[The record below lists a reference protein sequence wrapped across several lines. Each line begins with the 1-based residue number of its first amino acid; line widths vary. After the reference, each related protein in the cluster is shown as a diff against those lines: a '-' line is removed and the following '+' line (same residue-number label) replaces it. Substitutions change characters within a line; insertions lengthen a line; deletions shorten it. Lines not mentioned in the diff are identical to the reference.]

1 MKRSNITK
9 HENDKWQLTILHLL
23 ILLKTKGKYTEMTDW
38 LLDIYIYLLKV
49 RVPRLQVS
57 HLRLKGACPLL
68 LRWTVRVPETTG
80 VPIAAF
86 KRCVSLLLLKT
97 VRVPETTGVPFCCVK
112 CLSYVFYLRKVLV
125 LDILTVRVNTIKWII
140 GNKIT

>member
-1 MKRSNITK
+1 M
-9 HENDKWQLTILHLL
+9 
-23 ILLKTKGKYTEMTDW
+23 
-38 LLDIYIYLLKV
+38 
-49 RVPRLQVS
+49 
-57 HLRLKGACPLL
+57 
-68 LRWTVRVPETTG
+68 RVPETTG

-112 CLSYVFYLRKVLV
+112 CSSYVLYLRKVLV